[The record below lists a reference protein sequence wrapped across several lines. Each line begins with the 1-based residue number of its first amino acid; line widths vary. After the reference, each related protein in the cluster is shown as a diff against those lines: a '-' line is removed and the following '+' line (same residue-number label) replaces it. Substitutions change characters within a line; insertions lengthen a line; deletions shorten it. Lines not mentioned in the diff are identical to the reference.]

1 MKTPV
6 KNPGES
12 DPTGERTADGPMPSL
27 RNSPR
32 VSTFNSNM
40 EEMSLQFQAESSAY
54 LHLAV
59 LGCVSV
65 ILVAYGVW
73 QLVRSQTRRGLVSIA
88 AAAGALAPAL
98 LIDGVV
104 YPDRRRRGGGAMA
117 ALSFAVAAAGTL
129 GVILVII
136 FFHDRQQAVWLAVV
150 GFQVAAAVGVLYAA
164 VYAYLGPGRIAAL
177 MALRCGAILS
187 LMLMLFRPALQFT
200 PRAEQYQLVLP
211 VLIDSS
217 GSMSMRD
224 RPERLTRYQRAVRL
238 LRVQAER
245 LEEHF
250 DVEWR
255 RFGSDLRT
263 AESFD
268 ELGDFR
274 ISNTAEA
281 TDIAGAIGR
290 FVEDYSSGELAGML
304 LISDGIHNA
313 KSALDEAVTE
323 AGVPIY
329 TAGIGSLDEP
339 ETGPPGMQN
348 IRIAS
353 VEAPITAIRNNVTTL
368 NVRVKMTGMTGRSAE
383 LHMTESGSD
392 SPAKVFPIKVTQG
405 AETATVKIEW
415 RPADDATTR
424 PPGPGR
430 SEIRRLKFSV
440 PVLEGETSAQDN
452 TAELHVL
459 VTQPQIR
466 VLYVEGTI
474 RPEYKFLRRRIARDP
489 NVQFLGM
496 VRISGSSFW
505 SYGSVDGQRLDQLP
519 LTDRDFGLFDVL
531 ILGDLDSSFLT
542 RQRMARI
549 RKFVNDGGGL
559 LMLGGHRS
567 FGPGGYGGTDIEAVL
582 PVTVGGVGQPQE
594 TTEFLPQ
601 LTAAGEDHPV
611 FAGLTDSLPTPSR
624 QRPKADAVALGNLLG
639 CVTVVGAK
647 AGAEVLAVHPTR
659 VNAAGPLVVLAVQQ
673 FGKGR
678 TAALTA
684 DTTWRW
690 YMPMRGAGADGPY
703 QRFWAQMVRWLAH
716 VDTRTRKA
724 SPSVVLRQDCGH
736 VATEAPVRL
745 TASILGVEDLA
756 PGQTEVKLTVID
768 ATGATVAV
776 SQLTPTQDAG
786 VFEATYR
793 PTKAGKFTLRVSA
806 ADKEGKKLG
815 SDDLPLTVATH
826 SAETDR
832 TARDSDTLAR
842 IADISGGQS
851 ADVKHL
857 AKLVDQIIAR
867 QEQDH
872 PTPEPRI
879 VRLFYFFGDQ
889 NGFTALFLLLVA
901 LLTGE
906 WILRRR
912 WQLH

>member
-1 MKTPV
+1 
-6 KNPGES
+6 
-12 DPTGERTADGPMPSL
+12 
-27 RNSPR
+27 
-32 VSTFNSNM
+32 M

-54 LHLAV
+54 LHWAV
-59 LGCVSV
+59 LGCVS
-65 ILVAYGVW
+65 LVLVGYGVW
-73 QLVRSQTRRGLVSIA
+73 QLACSRVRQGLVSLA
-88 AAAGALAPAL
+88 AAAGAIAPAL
-98 LIDGVV
+98 LIDGMVH
-104 YPDRRRRGGGAMA
+104 RGRRRGGRRGGGMA
-117 ALSFAVAAAGTL
+117 AVSFAAAAAGTA
-129 GVILVII
+129 GVILVIV
-136 FFHDRQQAVWLAVV
+136 FFSDRRQAVWLAVV
-150 GFQVAAAVGVLYAA
+150 AFQVTAAVGVLYAA
-164 VYAYLGPGRIAAL
+164 VYAYLGPGRVAAL

-200 PRAEQYQLVLP
+200 PRAEQYRLVLP
-211 VLIDSS
+211 VLVDCS

-238 LRVQAER
+238 LRPQRDR

-255 RFGSDLRT
+255 YFGTDLRA
-263 AESFD
+263 AESLD
-268 ELGDFR
+268 ALGDVR
-274 ISNTAEA
+274 TADAAEA
-281 TDIAGAIGR
+281 TDIAGALER
-290 FVEDYSSGELAGML
+290 FARDYARGELAGML

-313 KSALDEAVTE
+313 ESDVPKAVIE

-329 TAGIGSLDEP
+329 AAGIGSLDEP
-339 ETGPPGMQN
+339 AGGPPGMQN
-348 IRIAS
+348 IQIAS
-353 VEAPITAIRNNVTTL
+353 VEGPITAIRNNVTTL

-392 SPAKVFPIKVTQG
+392 MPAKVFPITVAKG
-405 AETATVKIEW
+405 AETATVKVDW
-415 RPADDATTR
+415 RPADNAATTQ
-424 PPGPGR
+424 PMGAGR
-430 SEIRRLKFSV
+430 SEVRRLEFSV
-440 PVLEGETSAQDN
+440 PPIEGETTARDN
-452 TAELHVL
+452 SAELHIL
-459 VTQPQIR
+459 VTQPRIR

-474 RPEYKFLRRRIARDP
+474 RPEYKFLRRRIAQDP

-549 RKFVNDGGGL
+549 RKFVDDGGGL
-559 LMLGGHRS
+559 IMLGGHRS

-582 PVTVGGVGQPQE
+582 PVTMGPIDQPQE

-601 LTAAGEDHPV
+601 LTAAGEDHPI
-611 FAGLTDSLPTPSR
+611 FAGLTDSLPAPSR
-624 QRPKADAVALGNLLG
+624 PAPQADAVPLRDLLG

-647 AGAEVLAVHPTR
+647 SAAEVLAVHPSR

-703 QRFWAQMVRWLAH
+703 QRFWAQIIRWLAS
-716 VDTRTRKA
+716 VDTKTRKA
-724 SPSVVLRQDCGH
+724 SPSVVMRQDHGH
-736 VATEAPVRL
+736 VAAEAPVRL
-745 TASILGVEDLA
+745 TASVQGMQDLA
-756 PGQTEVKLTVID
+756 PGQMEVKLAVVD
-768 ATGATVAV
+768 AKGATVAT
-776 SQLTPTQDAG
+776 SQLTPTAEAG
-786 VFEATYR
+786 LFEATYS
-793 PTKAGKFTLRVSA
+793 PPKAGTFTLRVSA
-806 ADKEGKKLG
+806 ADKAGKTLG
-815 SDDLPLTVATH
+815 ADELPLTVRTH

-832 TARDSDTLAR
+832 TARDSDTLAQ
-842 IADISGGQS
+842 IAETSGGGH

-857 AKLVDQIIAR
+857 AGLVEEIIAR
-867 QEQDH
+867 QEAEH
-872 PTPEPRI
+872 PAPEPSI
-879 VRLFYFFGDQ
+879 VRLFYLFGDGS
-889 NGFTALFLLLVA
+889 GFTALFLLLVA